1 MAGRKNLGEHTMAQF
16 IKPLKNEQGYFLIIS
31 TLMLLALLTI
41 ISIAASKTARTE
53 VQIAG
58 NDATYQ
64 RNFYLAEGAAMEA
77 VDRLKGRLWKQSIDC
92 KTTPILA
99 GSGLLCPASKRSMIQ
114 LIWITGIKIQAAK
127 KELRRMMLKEIPGL
141 WWATRERQRAILW
154 ASASPG
160 FMSLWFTGAPK
171 SRVSQ
176 PSKSDIVRHFRLYHT
191 AGEVSC

>member
-77 VDRLKGRLWKQSIDC
+77 VDRLQNDSNPR
-92 KTTPILA
+92 
-99 GSGLLCPASKRSMIQ
+99 GLGFVVP
-114 LIWITGIKIQAAK
+114 GIKTIDDSTYMDYWDQDPGGQKGIAAHDA
-127 KELRRMMLKEIPGL
+127 EGD
-141 WWATRERQRAILW
+141 TRFVVGYQGT
-154 ASASPG
+154 PTG
-160 FMSLWFTGAPK
+160 YSLGIGKPRIHEFVVYGRTEKQGVTTIKVGYRKA
-171 SRVSQ
+171 
-176 PSKSDIVRHFRLYHT
+176 F
-191 AGEVSC
+191 